1 MSLIPGFKPPQPGNI
16 NLSNPFNQKIPGA
29 SPPPFPTGTMSMN
42 SGIPSANIPQPP
54 KPVDESYR
62 DLAAPDQFKMF
73 QSNPDIAQHEYGRI
87 TDAMNLY
94 KASGDTN
101 GYNAANDWMNKFN
114 TATGGAYK
122 PVDPA
127 VAQFQQY
134 QQQQT
139 DMMKQL
145 QSFSKPMNYDPTTDP
160 QAIAYKQF
168 YDNLAKQNSQNAMED
183 MNSRGLLNSSMTAGE
198 VAKAQQDAG
207 LQYGTKVADLGQQFY
222 NRQQDQFNNQAKLV
236 GLLGDQQQRSL
247 DNQHWNQNYQ
257 LQQNADQRAGQ
268 AQQFNQGVSEAGLTG
283 NYNGNRTI
291 AGKNADL
298 NEMQTMAQLTGYMPD
313 GQGGVKP
320 TSAQQQV
327 QLSNMWKVADT
338 SGTIPDQ
345 LADMYGL
352 PHGTQTIQAKQIAA
366 ELAYKNASLGIEGAR
381 IGIEAQNA
389 ANQANY
395 QRGMLNN
402 ESNRIN
408 MEYGPDS
415 LNSQN
420 KQSLIDGRAETKMK
434 NIIDNIDSSPYIS
447 KTSAYDETGNQIHN
461 MKVTDT
467 KALGDYIFN
476 LGLPEADTK
485 KLYARYNLKWGD

>member
-1 MSLIPGFKPPQPGNI
+1 MSLIPGFKPPQPANI
-16 NLSNPFNQKIPGA
+16 NLTNPFNQKIPGA
-29 SPPPFPTGTMSMN
+29 SPPPVPTNIMSMN

-101 GYNAANDWMNKFN
+101 GYNAATDWMNKFN
-114 TATGGAYK
+114 TATGGSYK

-134 QQQQT
+134 QQQQN

-145 QSFSKPMNYDPTTDP
+145 QSFAKPMNYDPTTDP
-160 QAIAYKQF
+160 QALAYKQF

-222 NRQQDQFNNQAKLV
+222 NRQEDQFKNQAQLV
-236 GLLGDQQQRSL
+236 GLLGDQAQRGL
-247 DNQHWNQNYQ
+247 QNYQ
-257 LQQNADQRAGQ
+257 WNKTFDYNAGRDQVKDQQWNQDHTISEGQ
-268 AQQFNQGVSEAGLTG
+268 LTG
-283 NYNGNRTI
+283 NYNGQRTI

-298 NEMQTMAQLTGYMPD
+298 NEMQTMAQLTGNIPD
-313 GQGGVKP
+313 GQGGMKP

-327 QLSNMWKVADT
+327 QLSNLWKVADT

-420 KQSLIDGRAETKMK
+420 KQSLIDGRTETKMK
-434 NIIDNIDSSPYIS
+434 NITDNIDSSPFIA
-447 KTSAYDETGNQIHN
+447 KTTATDENGNPVHST
-461 MKVTDT
+461 KVSDPR
-467 KALGDYIFN
+467 ALGDYIFN
-476 LGLPEADTK
+476 LGLSEADTK
-485 KLYARYNLKWGD
+485 KLYARYGLKWGD